1 VAAGDLFGGRWQ
13 TAGDGIR
20 LAQRHF
26 TSTGPRVFIGTDDVV
41 PLRWETHMNLF
52 RPSVAFMLLISLAA
66 APLSSTALAAQEQ
79 SSLPRSIATSPT
91 PLKLPTSLQPAGQAN
106 LPTDFLVQPS
116 FAAMASSAAAVQRG
130 RYRGGRRSGG
140 GGRRT
145 AAAEALVFGAAAAIT
160 GAAVLAYA
168 NRPDCDYD
176 PRLSGCGYG
185 TKVVGTSVLAGGVV
199 GVLVGAALWR

>member
-1 VAAGDLFGGRWQ
+1 
-13 TAGDGIR
+13 
-20 LAQRHF
+20 
-26 TSTGPRVFIGTDDVV
+26 
-41 PLRWETHMNLF
+41 MNLF
-52 RPSVAFMLLISLAA
+52 RPSVAFTLLISLAA
-66 APLSSTALAAQEQ
+66 APLSSTALAAQEP
-79 SSLPRSIATSPT
+79 SSLAPSIASSPAPTS
-91 PLKLPTSLQPAGQAN
+91 LKLPTSLQPDRQAD

-116 FAAMASSAAAVQRG
+116 FATMASSAAAVQRG